1 MIETAIALGK
11 GTLEVLGL
19 LVSLTADGR
28 SVWNTVT
35 TRSILDALRELYFYD
50 DRTLSI
56 LERTINGEDL
66 TSEEVDRAHAGFN
79 LSQKKIDTA
88 LENIDFAAQ
97 SPHRALSV
105 EAYNKL
111 RGLSRGKSDVRIQ
124 IDHFLYELGMP
135 TSSENE
141 RTARIEQAKQIRSQI
156 HEINERITII
166 DNNLR
171 GAD

>member
-1 MIETAIALGK
+1 MIETTIALGK
-11 GTLEVLGL
+11 GALEVLGS
-19 LVSLTADGR
+19 LVSLTSDGI
-28 SVWNTVT
+28 SKWNKVT

-79 LSQKKIDTA
+79 FSERKIDKA
-88 LENIDFAAQ
+88 LGNIDLVAQ

-111 RGLSRGKSDVRIQ
+111 RGLSQGKSDVRFQ
-124 IDHFLYELGMP
+124 IDHFLYDLGTP
-135 TSSENE
+135 ASSESE
-141 RTARIEQAKQIRSQI
+141 RAARIEQAKQIRSQI

-171 GAD
+171 GAS